1 MNRQMRRIAA
11 VALAMFLALFVAL
24 SLIQVAEAESLYA
37 DGRNT
42 RTLFDSYRA
51 ERGSIIASG
60 TVIAESVPVDDDYKF
75 QRVYPNPLV
84 WGPVT
89 GYFTLNQGLTGIE
102 GALNTYLSGTSGS
115 QFLQHLRGIFT
126 GDRVRGANVNLSLD
140 PRIQQAAWDALSE
153 SGYAGAVIVTEPA
166 SGRIL
171 GMVSTPSFNPQPLA
185 SHNTDDVIATYDALL
200 ADPSQPLINRTIGGD
215 LNPPGSTFK
224 LVVLTAALESGKWT
238 PDSELPNPSEFP
250 LPGSDA
256 VVHNSGGGTCG
267 PGDTVTLRDA
277 LRISCNIPFAE
288 LGLQVGRQAL
298 REQAKKFGF
307 DRTFAIPLDVEAS
320 YFPPVMVDP
329 QTALASFGQ
338 FDVRA
343 TPLQMAMVSAA
354 IANGGIVMTPNMVDS
369 IISSDG
375 SQLEQFAPVE
385 FGRAMSAETAAS
397 IAAIMVDGVSN
408 GAASNA
414 KIEGVTVAGK
424 TGTAENG
431 EGEPYTLWFTGFAPA
446 EAPRFAI
453 TVLVE
458 DGAGM
463 GQRGYGNLI
472 AAPIARN
479 VLEAVLLQ

>member
-1 MNRQMRRIAA
+1 MTSQMRRIAI
-11 VALAMFLALFVAL
+11 VALAMFLALFTAL
-24 SLIQVAEAESLYA
+24 SLIQVGAAEALYA

-60 TVIAESVPVDDDYKF
+60 TVIAESVPVDDDYEF
-75 QRVYPNPLV
+75 QRVYPNPQV
-84 WGPVT
+84 WSPVT
-89 GYFTLNQGLTGIE
+89 GYFTLNQGMTGIE
-102 GALNTYLSGTSGS
+102 GALNSYLSGTSGS
-115 QFLQHLRGIFT
+115 QFLQHLRSVFT
-126 GDRVRGANVNLSLD
+126 GDHVRGANVNLSLD

-153 SGYAGAVIVTEPA
+153 SGYSGAVIVTEP
-166 SGRIL
+166 STGRVL
-171 GMVSTPSFNPQPLA
+171 GMVSTPSFDPQPLA
-185 SHNTDDVIATYDALL
+185 SHNTDEVIVSYKAILS
-200 ADPSQPLINRTIGGD
+200 DPSQPLINRSIGGD

-224 LVVLTAALESGKWT
+224 LVVLAAALESGKWT
-238 PDSELPNPSEFP
+238 PESELPNPSEFP
-250 LPGSDA
+250 LPGSDS
-256 VVHNSGGGTCG
+256 VVHNSDGGTCG

-288 LGLQVGRQAL
+288 LGLQVGRKAL
-298 REQAKKFGF
+298 LEQAKKFGF
-307 DRTFAIPLDVEAS
+307 NSTFGIPLDVEAS
-320 YFPPVMVDP
+320 YFPPVMDDP
-329 QTALASFGQ
+329 QTALSSFGQ

-354 IANGGIVMTPNMVDS
+354 IANGGVVMYPNMVDS

-375 SQLEQFAPVE
+375 SRLEEFTPVE
-385 FGRAMSAETAAS
+385 YQRAMSAETAAS
-397 IAAIMVDGVSN
+397 IASIMIDGVSN

-458 DGAGM
+458 DGAGL

-479 VLEAVLLQ
+479 VLEAVLFQ